1 MFGGIGEGH
10 LPVSTCES
18 APGGQGRNHATRS
31 INARR
36 CATNGTAAGF
46 EQIEVE
52 PTRIYTRRMTK
63 GFLAKNED
71 VEKIAQMAD
80 GKFMSA
86 FVRARRPF

>member
-1 MFGGIGEGH
+1 
-10 LPVSTCES
+10 V
-18 APGGQGRNHATRS
+18 
-31 INARR
+31 
-36 CATNGTAAGF
+36 AGF

-52 PTRIYTRRMTK
+52 PTRIYTADDAK

-86 FVRARRPF
+86 FVRARKPAGS